1 MDSKDLHG
9 NTLLLTQIGQKMK
22 CFDNYLSMV
31 SQTYYGLPILSNQ
44 GNRLATKSEANSHSN
59 GLNNG
64 LPAPKKLL

>member
-9 NTLLLTQIGQKMK
+9 NTPSLTQLGQKMK

-44 GNRLATKSEANSHSN
+44 GSRLVPKSEANSHSN

-64 LPAPKKLL
+64 GAAPKKLL